1 MKIVFL
7 SNYINHHQVPLSDE
21 LFRYL
26 GEDYKFIATI
36 PIHEWRRKLGYED
49 YSDKPYVLSS
59 YESASNYNEAIRLI
73 NAADV
78 VIVGSSPE
86 EMIKARLQANKIT
99 FRYAERYFKKRP
111 WYFPDPRVFMNF
123 YLQHTRY
130 RKKNLFLL
138 AASAYT
144 ANDVAHFY
152 AYPNKV
158 YKWGYFPAVDM
169 RDYVDIRPPRESEDT
184 VNIMWC
190 SRFIDWKHPELPV
203 LLAKK
208 LMDAGYQFHIDMYG
222 SGVEFDKTVAL
233 TNSLKVTDSV
243 TFCGNK
249 PNAEILE
256 AMCNHDIFLFTSDK
270 GEGWG
275 AVLNESMSKGC
286 AVVASNMIGS
296 APFLIEDGKN
306 GLLFKSEDIESLFSQ
321 TKKLLDNPNLRH
333 QLSQNA
339 VRTMQDMW
347 SPKVAA
353 GRFLD
358 LVQKLLNS
366 QDTQY
371 TDGPC
376 SKAYPYKSKL

>member
-26 GEDYKFIATI
+26 GEDYKFIATV
-36 PIHEWRRKLGYED
+36 PIYEWRRKLGYED

-59 YESASNYNEAIRLI
+59 YESASNYNEAVRLI

-86 EMIKARLQANKIT
+86 CMIAERLKANKLT
-99 FRYAERYFKKRP
+99 FRYSERWFKDRP
-111 WYFPDPRVFMNF
+111 WYAHGPRGWWNIYRNHFRYRNKKVFM
-123 YLQHTRY
+123 
-130 RKKNLFLL
+130 L

-144 ANDVAHFY
+144 AADVSHFFL
-152 AYPNKV
+152 YPNKV
-158 YKWGYFPAVDM
+158 YKWGYFPAVDK
-169 RDYVDIRPPRESEDT
+169 REYAAIRPPRESEDT

-190 SRFIDWKHPELPV
+190 SRFIDLKHPELPV

-233 TNSLKVTDSV
+233 AKSLKVIDNV

-249 PNAEILE
+249 PNAEIVE

-306 GLLFKSEDIESLFSQ
+306 GLLFKSEDIESLFDQ
-321 TKKLLDNPNLRH
+321 TKKLFDNPDLRRR
-333 QLSQNA
+333 LSENA
-339 VRTMQDMW
+339 VRTMQDLW

-353 GRFLD
+353 SRFID
-358 LVQKLLNS
+358 LARRLLNG

-376 SKAYPYKSKL
+376 SKAYPIRCQ